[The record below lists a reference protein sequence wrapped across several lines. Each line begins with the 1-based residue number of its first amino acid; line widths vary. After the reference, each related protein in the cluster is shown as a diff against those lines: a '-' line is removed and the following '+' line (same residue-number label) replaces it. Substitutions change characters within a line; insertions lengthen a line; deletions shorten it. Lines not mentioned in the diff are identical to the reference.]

1 MFTEAYSYV
10 NRSPDQLHFTNTLSP
25 ITNLSYD
32 NCGDK
37 LYGEDHLQA
46 KFAVNAGKRIGI
58 GFDLNYAYA
67 RGYFSNQ
74 ATSHFVGNFYGSYL
88 GDQYNMHMVFSTY
101 HQKIADNG
109 GITNDEYI
117 SHP

>member
-1 MFTEAYSYV
+1 MFTEPYSFVYKA
-10 NRSPDQLHFTNTLSP
+10 PDQLHYTNTLSP

-37 LYGEDHLQA
+37 TDGEDHLEA
-46 KFAVNAGKRIGI
+46 KFAVNAGKRVGL

-74 ATSHFVGNFYGSYL
+74 AASHFGATIYGSYI
-88 GDQYNMHMVFSTY
+88 GDQYNLHAMFSTY
-101 HQKIADNG
+101 H
-109 GITNDEYI
+109 
-117 SHP
+117 